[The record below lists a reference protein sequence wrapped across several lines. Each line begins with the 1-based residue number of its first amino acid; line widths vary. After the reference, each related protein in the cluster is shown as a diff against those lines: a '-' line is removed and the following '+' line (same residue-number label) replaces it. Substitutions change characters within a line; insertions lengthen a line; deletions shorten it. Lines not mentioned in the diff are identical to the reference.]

1 MFQGSEASLSSV
13 QRDFDAIKAL
23 AEAEKPKHNT
33 KATKLKTKPS
43 EAKVVE
49 AEEGEKDHPSEDCAG
64 YHRQLE
70 STVCL
75 MREMLS
81 LQEVEMVE
89 LKELVLSHQAPS
101 EPTQH
106 LRDQLSQMKNEL
118 KASVLELRG
127 EVQELQQDREALRR
141 ELGAVREELHLRDR
155 TVQSLREQ
163 LQSLKSTCKHQAQT
177 PDSQPSTS
185 TLTETNPVQIQPI
198 PTSTPTLTE
207 TSPAAQSQRVL
218 TATPQPSTN
227 DLRTQ
232 QERVAESVRRVAE
245 RATQTFPSSKITIST
260 ILPRT
265 DFHPQTIQRINAAIS
280 RGCAPMPNV
289 HIAHHPTLRLDSL
302 HDHVHLQKGLVS
314 ILART
319 LKDVTLG
326 RSPSSP
332 PRISRRPP
340 SLHPAGL
347 YFSPPLRDPTT
358 QRPQHHHQHSPPRP
372 RAPPAGH
379 VSPPLRHHR
388 PGPAPQHQSP
398 AQQQEQHSYAAALK
412 GPASTSNTDMGE
424 IKHLLS
430 LICTRLMGCVQ

>member
-33 KATKLKTKPS
+33 KVTKLKTKPS

-101 EPTQH
+101 ESTQH

-127 EVQELQQDREALRR
+127 EVQELQQDREVLRR

-207 TSPAAQSQRVL
+207 TSPAAQSQKRTTQPYAWNASTTMSHL
-218 TATPQPSTN
+218 QERLSQHISEDAEGCRPWPQPK
-227 DLRTQ
+227 Q
-232 QERVAESVRRVAE
+232 
-245 RATQTFPSSKITIST
+245 
-260 ILPRT
+260 
-265 DFHPQTIQRINAAIS
+265 
-280 RGCAPMPNV
+280 
-289 HIAHHPTLRLDSL
+289 
-302 HDHVHLQKGLVS
+302 
-314 ILART
+314 
-319 LKDVTLG
+319 
-326 RSPSSP
+326 P
-332 PRISRRPP
+332 PPGS
-340 SLHPAGL
+340 A
-347 YFSPPLRDPTT
+347 DD
-358 QRPQHHHQHSPPRP
+358 
-372 RAPPAGH
+372 PPAFIQ
-379 VSPPLRHHR
+379 L
-388 PGPAPQHQSP
+388 
-398 AQQQEQHSYAAALK
+398 
-412 GPASTSNTDMGE
+412 ASTSLPHRGTPPRSGHSTTTSAAPPDPERRQQDM
-424 IKHLLS
+424 
-430 LICTRLMGCVQ
+430 